1 MQMANMLE
9 SPLAMSLERGKVPYV
24 AFDLHPSR
32 LRPAREAGFNVFY
45 GDASRPAVSPALHS
59 MPLSLC
65 SILLD
70 SALDWP
76 VMMCSAVMASA
87 CPVQVLEAAGITD
100 PVALAVAYTARARR
114 CVCALNLPHSMLLRS
129 ALPLVFASDS
139 GAELASSTVPLLLYS

>member
-65 SILLD
+65 SILLNP
-70 SALDWP
+70 ALGWP
-76 VMMCSAVMASA
+76 AVRCSAVMLRTR
-87 CPVQVLEAAGITD
+87 PV
-100 PVALAVAYTARARR
+100 
-114 CVCALNLPHSMLLRS
+114 
-129 ALPLVFASDS
+129 
-139 GAELASSTVPLLLYS
+139 